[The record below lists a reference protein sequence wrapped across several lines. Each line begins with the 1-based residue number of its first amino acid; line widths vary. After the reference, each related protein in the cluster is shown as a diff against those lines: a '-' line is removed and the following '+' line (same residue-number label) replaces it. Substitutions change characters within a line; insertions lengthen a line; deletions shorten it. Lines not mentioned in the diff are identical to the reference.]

1 MQNDSYSYIKIL
13 VFASEKDSK
22 NISDKN
28 SQNLVS

>member
-13 VFASEKDSK
+13 VVASEKDSK